1 MIYKINHIWTAE
13 MKWKWRN
20 DRRSE
25 RNLCLKKIQDFNGVW
40 TPDLVIIGAMLYQL
54 SYEATDVGSRSNFFH
69 GNIWTHNW
77 PAPYVSGFK
86 TQLVER
92 LTGNREVTGSNPV
105 EVLDFFQASL
115 RNCINC
121 VHCDDHF
128 FIFTFVFCCHYVCRA
143 SSVENVCNETSRSTS
158 DNRPNV
164 HEKPRACKTKSFF
177 KAVTF
182 MSEWLLNC
190 MSTVAWRLVW
200 RPQAEF

>member
-25 RNLCLKKIQDFNGVW
+25 RNLCLKKIQDFSGVW
-40 TPDLVIIGAMLYQL
+40 APDLVITGAMLYQL

-77 PAPYVSGFK
+77 PAPIVSSFIA
-86 TQLVER
+86 QLVEHR
-92 LTGNREVTGSNPV
+92 TDNREVTGSNPV
-105 EVLDFFQASL
+105 EVLNFFQASL

-128 FIFTFVFCCHYVCRA
+128 FIFTSFPLFIYDLFQISLTLFVNHWKYSLNR
-143 SSVENVCNETSRSTS
+143 SRKKIS
-158 DNRPNV
+158 
-164 HEKPRACKTKSFF
+164 
-177 KAVTF
+177 
-182 MSEWLLNC
+182 
-190 MSTVAWRLVW
+190 
-200 RPQAEF
+200 